1 MILSIPHHRAE
12 QEISHWS
19 TLTKQVK
26 KVKIYHTN
34 LYRGVVSLK
43 IAKHNKQVLDEI
55 EQMILFYQWRAED
68 VPQIIVLRDTDK

>member
-19 TLTKQVK
+19 TKQVK
-26 KVKIYHTN
+26 KVKIYHTK

-43 IAKHNKQVLDEI
+43 IAEHNKQALDEI
-55 EQMILFYQWRAED
+55 KQMILFYQWRAED